1 MKKKTI
7 RKIVSVASV
16 VSLGIFLMPWTVF
29 ATEPGYFDNPQ
40 KSYQLFEKEIYQKNE
55 KPQYVFLKVSVPV
68 YNDFNGSK
76 EIAKAPKYSGAIV
89 VSQAGAYF
97 QMIYE
102 RKNGQGIGWI
112 KKQDYTEHAAFY
124 NGAEKQLLADGTYF
138 MENENDDEDCMEVR
152 LKFLGNQQYEI
163 KELAKKFGQTKSR
176 WQLIREYDH
185 FYLKEVK
192 TGHYLKQKYK
202 TIKLDTKNETLSNRF
217 DLPKSEAMS
226 KKFQWKFTRMKN
238 KNVNPY
244 RNFLQYDP
252 AWARKNYGNVKEYSG
267 KIAAAG
273 CGVVAITNAVYAL
286 NGQFVDPMLFAD
298 LAVRENYRIIGS
310 GTDSGIFKA
319 AAKQYGSAYDFY
331 YEGSTD
337 SLVKVREELRRGCVA
352 ISHVPG
358 HYVTVADYNEKT
370 KKYLVLDSHPIA
382 SRPTSPF
389 GNWFLAEKLHY
400 GGLASSEYYIFS
412 AQKDR
417 NFLENVSSLIFQKDC
432 LNFIF
437 WMTQEK

>member
-7 RKIVSVASV
+7 RKIISVASV
-16 VSLGIFLMPWTVF
+16 VSLGIFLMPWTVL

-192 TGHYLKQKYK
+192 TGRYLKQKYK

-286 NGQFVDPMLFAD
+286 NG
-298 LAVRENYRIIGS
+298 
-310 GTDSGIFKA
+310 
-319 AAKQYGSAYDFY
+319 
-331 YEGSTD
+331 
-337 SLVKVREELRRGCVA
+337 
-352 ISHVPG
+352 
-358 HYVTVADYNEKT
+358 
-370 KKYLVLDSHPIA
+370 
-382 SRPTSPF
+382 
-389 GNWFLAEKLHY
+389 
-400 GGLASSEYYIFS
+400 
-412 AQKDR
+412 
-417 NFLENVSSLIFQKDC
+417 
-432 LNFIF
+432 
-437 WMTQEK
+437 